1 MTDRSKTSDRNSA
14 MTSARLDSNPFATA
28 GSVEKCAGDDFLREF
43 LSCALHKVMEAEVGD
58 LAGEPAGYERG
69 ARRAR
74 GHTQ

>member
-1 MTDRSKTSDRNSA
+1 MRS
-14 MTSARLDSNPFATA
+14 A

-43 LSCALHKVMEAEVGD
+43 QSCAMHKVMEAEVGE